1 MRAQTSANSITPEG
15 LGSILQKITDLIGA
29 LSQIPEQEA
38 TDILSRLNQCESDC
52 ETARQAA
59 QQAQSQAAANVI
71 DGLTV
76 DQTASD
82 VTVTVTQHG
91 GNSVSDTI
99 PAATTTFAG
108 LLSATDKYH
117 LDVAYNKRLKQLT
130 TSSYEDRVV
139 MNYKRGDDTLT
150 QLTFGGASTLEA
162 GLMTAAD
169 KVALNAATQN
179 ITLLQAWQTTVNNTL
194 ERCARLDAD
203 TYKLNPGDM
212 PPVLIYGMGEP
223 GEGSCPIGGAYWD
236 PETKL
241 FWLRIQVRLFKPIE
255 PNINLEYRNIY
266 SGKCYYWDAQEE
278 TMVPISDQPAVIN
291 DCVTGGALVALS
303 AQQGVLLH
311 GETQLNEARYR
322 NLRQMI
328 LTAQSLS
335 TLQSALNAAGA
346 DTYYPLTL
354 NLTNCTLQ
362 ESVPAYLGPV
372 DSGVNVKVKAN
383 TGYEVGVN
391 SVTIYDGQGVA
402 QENDITHD
410 IYNDGWIQY
419 NATTGVLTVTLED
432 PGRYDIYIQATPTS

>member
-52 ETARQAA
+52 ETARLAA

-91 GNSVSDTI
+91 GNSVSVAI

-139 MNYKRGDDTLT
+139 MNYERGDDTIT
-150 QLTFGGASTLEA
+150 QLTFVGASTREA

-169 KVALNAATQN
+169 KTALDAATSN
-179 ITLLQAWQTTVNNTL
+179 INTLQTWQTTINSSL
-194 ERCARLDAD
+194 EYFARLDSD
-203 TYKLNPGDM
+203 TYTISPRNM
-212 PPVLIYGMGEP
+212 PPTLLYGMGESSDS
-223 GEGSCPIGGAYWD
+223 GCPIGGSYFD
-236 PETKL
+236 PETKMI
-241 FWLRIQVRLFKPIE
+241 WLRIQVRLFKPIE
-255 PNINLEYRNIY
+255 PHINMEYRNIY
-266 SGKCYYWDAQEE
+266 TGKSYYWDDQEE
-278 TMVPISDQPAVIN
+278 AMVQISDQPAIVN
-291 DCVTGGALVALS
+291 DCVTGGATAALA
-303 AQQGVLLH
+303 AQQGVVLH

-322 NLRQMI
+322 NMRQMI
-328 LTAQSLS
+328 LSAQSLS
-335 TLQSALNAAGA
+335 ALQSALNAVDA

-372 DSGVNVKVKAN
+372 DSGINVKVKAK

-410 IYNDGWIQY
+410 LLNDGCIQY

-432 PGRYDIYIQATPTS
+432 PARYDIYIQATPIS